1 MSRRILGET
10 FDIHGGG
17 LDLVFPHHENEIAQ
31 SECCHGKPQAKYWL
45 HNGLMQAAGEA
56 GKVGGRTTEGA
67 KISKST
73 GATPFTELL
82 ERHAPEAIRF
92 FLLSTHYRSP
102 IQYSEDLLAS
112 TARSLER
119 FYQFFKRYE
128 RVTGQ
133 SFYRIDAPAIR
144 STGAFDPGENPTLK
158 QLAELRERFQEGM
171 DDDFNTGSAIA
182 TLFDLLGLANKFV
195 DSERLEVTAQP
206 TADQLKALVQIAST
220 LRELSGTLGLFRKAV
235 EQKSSGDDALV
246 AKLMELLI
254 DLRAAAR
261 KNKDFATADKIRQGL
276 TTLKITLE
284 DRPGG
289 TEWTKA

>member
-56 GKVGGRTTEGA
+56 GKVGGRATEAA

-82 ERHAPEAIRF
+82 QRHAPEAIRF

-102 IQYSEDLLAS
+102 IQYSEELLS
-112 TARSLER
+112 ETARSIDA
-119 FYQFFKRYE
+119 FYQFFKRFE

-133 SFYRIDAPAIR
+133 SFYKLDAPATR
-144 STGAFDPGENPTLK
+144 TAGAFDPGDDPTLK
-158 QLAELRERFQEGM
+158 QLAELRERFHEGM

-182 TLFDLLGLANKFV
+182 TLFGLVKLANKFV
-195 DSERLEVTAQP
+195 DTERLEVVAQP
-206 TADQLKALVQIAST
+206 SADRSKTLLQIVRT
-220 LRELSGTLGLFRKAV
+220 LRELSGTLGLFRKPV
-235 EQKSSGDDALV
+235 EQKSSGDDSLV
-246 AKLMELLI
+246 AGLMGLLI

-276 TTLKITLE
+276 AALKITLE

-289 TEWTKA
+289 TEWTKG